1 MYCKH
6 CLNPVRLTVPDTFS
20 DVEAVCIDL
29 KVDHSTRILCIYR
42 PPNCNSL
49 YSDNV
54 CELITYFVSGSDNI
68 VIFGDFNLPAIE
80 WSSYSYPSTRLYQSF
95 MDCIM
100 ENALTQHVT
109 VPTRET
115 NVLDLILSTD
125 PMVVSRVTASDN
137 FRFLDKVSDHSALIC
152 TINLSYVS
160 PTLHQS
166 QSHFD
171 FRRADFVALKVSLSC
186 INWRE
191 LLCNCPTI
199 DAMLITFLDTFLAF
213 VLRVCLLLKYASA
226 LLETT
231 RSTLQNCLP
240 NVNIYR
246 NINICRM
253 AFRSGVQRRLVT
265 CLLFSNSFTTGNVLQ

>member
-1 MYCKH
+1 MRSTKYKYH
-6 CLNPVRLTVPDTFS
+6 KAVKDIKRNDLNVRKVKLVKMANES
-20 DVEAVCIDL
+20 DGRALWDELKRLNSDLEAVCIDL
-29 KVDHSTRILCIYR
+29 NINHNTRTLCIYR

-49 YSDNV
+49 YSDNL

-68 VIFGDFNLPAIE
+68 VIFGDFNLPDIQ

-100 ENALTQHVT
+100 ENALTQHVI
-109 VPTRET
+109 VPTRGT

-125 PMVVSRVTASDN
+125 PMVVSRVTAGDY

-160 PTLHQS
+160 PTLLQS

-186 INWRE
+186 INWHE
-191 LLCNCPTI
+191 LLCDCPTI
-199 DAMLITFLDTFLAF
+199 DAMLTTFLDTFFGICMESVPMTKIRKRIA
-213 VLRVCLLLKYASA
+213 
-226 LLETT
+226 
-231 RSTLQNCLP
+231 
-240 NVNIYR
+240 R
-246 NINICRM
+246 NYPKHI
-253 AFRSGVQRRLVT
+253 T
-265 CLLFSNSFTTGNVLQ
+265 KLFTKCK